1 MFYIVAYQYDVGGVK
16 NMKKAL
22 LVFGSALLTAAF
34 MLTGCGG
41 KTEPENPIL
50 SKDWDWDAH
59 QTWWQPI
66 GSVVQSAPD
75 GYYLINR
82 KESRVEYWDLQ
93 TDTKVP
99 LCGKAECTH
108 EDLDCNALLMLGIDP
123 RFLMYQSDGLYMIGE
138 FQQDKESVAALFRE
152 NLDGGGWEIVTTM
165 QKMGKTDE
173 NSFRAGIRNPMADH
187 GWLYYVYDRPVE
199 EGDYIPALCRVK
211 MEKDAKPE
219 LLYQESGEAY
229 MIRMNQVSVYDGK
242 VYFCSRRYSS
252 ETEADAGLY
261 CYDPVSGETE
271 RLLDRWILSHVMLDG
286 KLYYTELKQDG
297 IFVYEPESGKVTS
310 LVEDPASI
318 GEHGLGK
325 RGEMSADGV
334 YLYHFNRK
342 YEREAFPDQIE
353 VNVFSPD
360 GTLQEQILCPNPEGF
375 FLPLWG
381 DENYLFMEEGF
392 NLQCWDKHKKEW
404 RVLK

>member
-123 RFLMYQSDGLYMIGE
+123 RFLMYQSDGLYRC
-138 FQQDKESVAALFRE
+138 V
-152 NLDGGGWEIVTTM
+152 
-165 QKMGKTDE
+165 
-173 NSFRAGIRNPMADH
+173 
-187 GWLYYVYDRPVE
+187 
-199 EGDYIPALCRVK
+199 
-211 MEKDAKPE
+211 
-219 LLYQESGEAY
+219 
-229 MIRMNQVSVYDGK
+229 
-242 VYFCSRRYSS
+242 
-252 ETEADAGLY
+252 
-261 CYDPVSGETE
+261 
-271 RLLDRWILSHVMLDG
+271 
-286 KLYYTELKQDG
+286 
-297 IFVYEPESGKVTS
+297 
-310 LVEDPASI
+310 
-318 GEHGLGK
+318 
-325 RGEMSADGV
+325 
-334 YLYHFNRK
+334 
-342 YEREAFPDQIE
+342 
-353 VNVFSPD
+353 
-360 GTLQEQILCPNPEGF
+360 
-375 FLPLWG
+375 
-381 DENYLFMEEGF
+381 
-392 NLQCWDKHKKEW
+392 
-404 RVLK
+404 